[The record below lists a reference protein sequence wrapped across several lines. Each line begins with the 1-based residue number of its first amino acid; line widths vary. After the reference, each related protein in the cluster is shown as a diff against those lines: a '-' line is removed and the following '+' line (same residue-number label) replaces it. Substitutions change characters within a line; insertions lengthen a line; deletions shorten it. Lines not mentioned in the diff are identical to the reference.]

1 MSITTAARPTR
12 PVHRY
17 QLDTGLGHLTPEER
31 AVRGKAARAEVPLD
45 SHAEFEPA
53 ADRPDPIA
61 LLEEQG
67 ASRVPNLVP
76 VRYGRMMASP
86 FSYYRGAALPMAADL
101 ASTPVTGLAVQ
112 ACGDA
117 HLSNFGVFGSAER
130 RLVFDVNDFDETT
143 PGPWEWDVKRLA
155 ASLEVAARENGFPGK
170 KRRAIVA
177 AAVAQYRNAM
187 RSFADMTNL
196 DVWYATA
203 DMDLLRQQNPA
214 QLKARQR
221 KAVDKGLAKA
231 RTKDSMQAVD
241 KLTHMVDG
249 KPKIIADPPLIV
261 PADQLIPDEID
272 RKNFEGLISDL
283 VAGYRRTL
291 ETDRRYLLEQYE
303 FCDMAHKVVGV
314 GSVGTRCWIVLMLG
328 RDTGDP
334 LFLQVKEA
342 QDSVLCRYVGSSK
355 YSNQGQRVVA
365 GQRLM
370 QAASD
375 IFLGWQRVAIG
386 AENNGH
392 RDFYVRQLRDWKFS
406 LDIGAMVPRGM
417 RVYGQLCGWTLA
429 RAHARSGDR
438 IAIAAYLGGSDAFDQ
453 AITQFAAAYADQNA
467 KDHEALLAAV
477 KSGRIMAESDL

>member
-1 MSITTAARPTR
+1 MSVTTAARPTR

-31 AVRGKAARAEVPLD
+31 AVRGKAARAEVPLE
-45 SHAEFEPA
+45 SHAEFDPA
-53 ADRPDPIA
+53 PDRPDPIA

-101 ASTPVTGLAVQ
+101 ATTPVTGLAVQ

-155 ASLEVAARENGFPGK
+155 ASLEVAARDNGFPGK

-177 AAVAQYRNAM
+177 AAVASYRDAM
-187 RSFADMTNL
+187 RGFADMTNL
-196 DVWYATA
+196 EVWYAHA
-203 DMDLLRQQNPA
+203 DLDQLRQQA
-214 QLKARQR
+214 GGQLKGRQR
-221 KAVDKGLAKA
+221 KAIDKGLVKA
-231 RTKDSMQAVD
+231 RTRDSMQEVG
-241 KLTHMVDG
+241 KLTHLVDG
-249 KPKIIADPPLIV
+249 KPRIIADPPLIV

-272 RKNFEGLISDL
+272 RKRFEGLISDL
-283 VAGYRRTL
+283 VAGYRRTM

-370 QAASD
+370 QASSD

-406 LDIGAMVPRGM
+406 LDYEAMVPRGM
-417 RVYGQLCGWTLA
+417 RLYGQLCGWTLA

-438 IAIAAYLGGSDAFDQ
+438 IAIAAYLGASDTFDQ
-453 AITQFAAAYADQNA
+453 AITKFAGAYADQNA

>member
-1 MSITTAARPTR
+1 MSVTTAARPTR

-31 AVRGKAARAEVPLD
+31 AVRGKAARAEVPLE

-101 ASTPVTGLAVQ
+101 ATTPVTGLAVQ

-130 RLVFDVNDFDETT
+130 RLVFDINDFDETT

-155 ASLEVAARENGFPGK
+155 ASLEVAARDNGFPGK

-177 AAVAQYRNAM
+177 AAVAQYREAM
-187 RSFADMTNL
+187 RDFADMTNL
-196 DVWYATA
+196 EVWYAHA

-283 VAGYRRTL
+283 VAGYRRTM

-314 GSVGTRCWIVLMLG
+314 GSVGTRCWIVLMIG

-370 QAASD
+370 QASSD

-386 AENNGH
+386 AENNGT
-392 RDFYVRQLRDWKFS
+392 VISTCASCATGSS
-406 LDIGAMVPRGM
+406 LSTSKPWCRAACASTPACADGPWPGRTPAPATGSRSPPTSAARTRSTGRSRSSPAHTPTRTPRTT
-417 RVYGQLCGWTLA
+417 R
-429 RAHARSGDR
+429 RSWPP
-438 IAIAAYLGGSDAFDQ
+438 
-453 AITQFAAAYADQNA
+453 
-467 KDHEALLAAV
+467 
-477 KSGRIMAESDL
+477 

>member
-1 MSITTAARPTR
+1 MSVTTAARPTR

-31 AVRGKAARAEVPLD
+31 AVRGKAARAEVPLE

-101 ASTPVTGLAVQ
+101 ATTPVTGLAVQ

-130 RLVFDVNDFDETT
+130 RLVFDINDFDETT

-155 ASLEVAARENGFPGK
+155 ASLEVAARDNGFPGK

-177 AAVAQYRNAM
+177 AAVAQYREAM
-187 RSFADMTNL
+187 RDFAGMTNL
-196 DVWYATA
+196 EVWYAHA

-283 VAGYRRTL
+283 VAGYRRTM
-291 ETDRRYLLEQYE
+291 ETDRRFLLEQYE

-370 QAASD
+370 QASSD

-392 RDFYVRQLRDWKFS
+392 RDFYVRQLRDWKLS
-406 LDIGAMVPRGM
+406 LDIETMVPRGL
-417 RVYGQLCGWTLA
+417 RIYARLCGWTLA

-438 IAIAAYLGGSDAFDQ
+438 IAIASYLGGSDAFDQ

>member
-1 MSITTAARPTR
+1 MSVTTAARPAR

-101 ASTPVTGLAVQ
+101 VTTPVTGLAVQ

-143 PGPWEWDVKRLA
+143 PCPWEWDVKRLA
-155 ASLEVAARENGFPGK
+155 ASLEVAARDNGFPGK

-177 AAVAQYRNAM
+177 AAVAQYREAM

-196 DVWYATA
+196 EVWYAHA
-203 DMDLLRQQNPA
+203 DMDTLRQQNPA

-241 KLTHMVDG
+241 KLIHMVDG
-249 KPKIIADPPLIV
+249 KPRIIADPPLIV

-283 VAGYRRTL
+283 VAGYRRTM

-342 QDSVLCRYVGSSK
+342 QDSVLCRYVGSSR

-370 QAASD
+370 QASSD

-406 LDIGAMVPRGM
+406 LDIEAMVPRGL
-417 RVYGQLCGWTLA
+417 RIYGQLCGWTLA

-438 IAIAAYLGGSDAFDQ
+438 IAIAAYLGGSDVFDR
-453 AITQFAAAYADQNA
+453 AITQFASAYADQNA

-477 KSGRIMAESDL
+477 KSGRIMAENDL

>member
-1 MSITTAARPTR
+1 MSVTTAARPTR

-31 AVRGKAARAEVPLD
+31 AVRGKAARAEVPLE

-101 ASTPVTGLAVQ
+101 ATTPVTGLAVQ

-130 RLVFDVNDFDETT
+130 RLVFDINDFDETT

-155 ASLEVAARENGFPGK
+155 ASLEVAARDNGFPGK

-177 AAVAQYRNAM
+177 AAVAQYREAM
-187 RSFADMTNL
+187 RDFADMTNL
-196 DVWYATA
+196 EVWYAHA

-283 VAGYRRTL
+283 VAGYRRTM

-314 GSVGTRCWIVLMLG
+314 GSVGTRCWIVLMIG

-370 QAASD
+370 QASSD

-392 RDFYVRQLRDWKFS
+392 RDFYVRQLRDWKLS
-406 LDIGAMVPRGM
+406 LDIETMVPRGL
-417 RVYGQLCGWTLA
+417 RIYARLCGWTLA

-438 IAIAAYLGGSDAFDQ
+438 IAIAAYLGGSDAFDR
-453 AITQFAAAYADQNA
+453 AITQFASAYADQNA